1 MNLRRA
7 SLCALLALLLGV
19 LAACALGETA
29 QDITKKCKISTSN
42 GGAAKLT
49 DGKVNEYWE
58 SKESSSTVTVK
69 LPAGV
74 HGSGMLIEW
83 FAKFTAFE
91 YTQYDA
97 NGSVLREEN
106 SDGHFKGTVT
116 WLSIDPEAAKLELK
130 VYKKGRICG
139 LHVYSEG
146 EPTEKMQMWE
156 NPPEKLDL
164 MLIVAH
170 QDDEQL
176 WFGGLLP
183 YYCAVRQ
190 SDVQVIYM
198 TSCGRA
204 RIKESL
210 NGLWAMG
217 VKTIPEI
224 VGFKNSYTS
233 VKEST
238 ELWGGKDNIERSMV
252 RLIRKYRPEVI
263 VTHDL
268 KGEYGHPQHKLIAM
282 RIVDAAKAAADP
294 SKYPDSAETY
304 GAWEVKKVYLHLG
317 DTNVIFMDWNT
328 PSERLGGKTPLEMAS
343 LGFKEHK
350 SQQKRYN
357 MDMGKKYDYTKFSL
371 VYTTVGPDEMK
382 NDFLE
387 NTVSA
392 QGQ

>member
-1 MNLRRA
+1 MNLKKVFA
-7 SLCALLALLLGV
+7 CALLALLLG
-19 LAACALGETA
+19 LIAACALGETA
-29 QDITKKCKISTSN
+29 KDITKKCKISASN
-42 GGAAKLT
+42 GGASKMT

-58 SKESSSTVTVK
+58 AKKSFSTVTVK
-69 LPAGV
+69 LPSGTKAG
-74 HGSGMLIEW
+74 GMLIEW
-83 FAKFTAFE
+83 FVKFTSFE
-91 YTQYDA
+91 YTQYDQDGA
-97 NGSVLREEN
+97 VLRGEN
-106 SDGHFKGTVT
+106 SDGYFQGTVT
-116 WLSIDPEAAKLELK
+116 WLNVEPEAVKLELK
-130 VYKKGRICG
+130 VYSKGRICG
-139 LHVYSEG
+139 LHVYSQGDIDPEI
-146 EPTEKMQMWE
+146 QMWE

-183 YYCAVRQ
+183 YYCAVRD

-210 NGLWAMG
+210 NGLWTMG
-217 VKTIPEI
+217 VKTVPEV
-224 VGFKNSYTS
+224 VGFKNSYTT

-238 ELWGGKDNIERSMV
+238 ELWGGKENIERSMV

-263 VTHDL
+263 VTHDI

-294 SKYPDSAETY
+294 NQYSDSAALY

-317 DTNVIFMDWNT
+317 DTNTIYMDWNT
-328 PSERLGGKTPLEMAS
+328 PSERLGGKTPLEMAT

-371 VYTTVGPDEMK
+371 VYTTVGPDVMK

-387 NTVSA
+387 NTPA
-392 QGQ
+392 LEP